1 MDNKAKGYWSIAAQK
16 HLKGFTTDSVGLDE
30 YDDIDLAGKA
40 GRFISSIRGNSK
52 ITNIKKIRIKF
63 FIISVIGREL
73 NFLFYLI
80 IVPFGGIT

>member
-52 ITNIKKIRIKF
+52 ITNIKKIEKIGNTVGIKPKELHRIILQKK
-63 FIISVIGREL
+63 EKKC
-73 NFLFYLI
+73 
-80 IVPFGGIT
+80 